1 MTVVNGDWCG
11 CAVWV
16 DLNNDNDFDDAG
28 ENLYTIYTANA
39 LNTYSFNIT
48 VPSGT
53 SNGLHQMRVIACWGS
68 DGVTVSPNGYGPCG
82 TYQYGNYD
90 DFTLNVGG
98 APVCLPPTG
107 LNATALTSL
116 SATANWTAVGGA
128 AGYEYVLDNTSSNP
142 SGSGTATTNTSVN
155 LTGLNPATVYYFHI
169 RTNCGASFSNWTSFS
184 FTTLS
189 GCTIPTGLM
198 TTSITAS
205 SATLSWTMVTGAANY
220 EYVIDNIATN
230 PTGVGTQTPNA
241 FYNAGGLS
249 PATLYYFH
257 LRSDCGI
264 GNYSQWTST
273 SFTTA
278 SLCNTPTGLTA
289 ANVGATSADLSWTAV
304 SGAIGYQYVVDMSSM
319 NPSGPGTGTTATTYS
334 ASGLNPSSTYYL
346 HVRTQCST
354 TDFSAWSTIPFT
366 TKTPNGLTDVNKDA
380 FEWSLSPVPVQHIL
394 TLEIAGVNRRG
405 SIQVCDV
412 SGRKLKEVTY
422 MGGILS
428 MDLHDLESGY
438 YWLRYANG
446 SQMSTRAFLKQ

>member
-1 MTVVNGDWCG
+1 
-11 CAVWV
+11 
-16 DLNNDNDFDDAG
+16 
-28 ENLYTIYTANA
+28 
-39 LNTYSFNIT
+39 
-48 VPSGT
+48 
-53 SNGLHQMRVIACWGS
+53 
-68 DGVTVSPNGYGPCG
+68 
-82 TYQYGNYD
+82 
-90 DFTLNVGG
+90 
-98 APVCLPPTG
+98 
-107 LNATALTSL
+107 
-116 SATANWTAVGGA
+116 
-128 AGYEYVLDNTSSNP
+128 
-142 SGSGTATTNTSVN
+142 
-155 LTGLNPATVYYFHI
+155 
-169 RTNCGASFSNWTSFS
+169 
-184 FTTLS
+184 LS